1 MPHPELHTYGP
12 ALSLRDVLRSLGAG
26 GLAREAGWR
35 QGNQAPIGVDAT
47 MAPAGDTGD
56 GIRAATDA
64 GAAMAMMDQAWWVP
78 GTKTPTG
85 PMVHVWDRCFPHSLV
100 VDVAGERYM
109 DEAGPYMEVGQ
120 QMIARHAA
128 LGTDPSWLLLESR
141 HRGRYDFGMAPPMVT
156 PAGWP

>member
-1 MPHPELHTYGP
+1 MPG
-12 ALSLRDVLRSLGAG
+12 ALPISGAS
-26 GLAREAGWR
+26 AG
-35 QGNQAPIGVDAT
+35 
-47 MAPAGDTGD
+47 ME
-56 GIRAATDA
+56 
-64 GAAMAMMDQAWWVP
+64 MMDQAWLVP

-128 LGTDPSWLLLESR
+128 LGTDHSWLILESR
-141 HRGRYDFGMAPPMVT
+141 HRGRYAFGMAPPMVT
-156 PAGWP
+156 PAGWIESGYLIRSEERRVGKECVSTCRSRWSPNPSKKKYKKENTNITYKKKTKKI

>member
-1 MPHPELHTYGP
+1 
-12 ALSLRDVLRSLGAG
+12 
-26 GLAREAGWR
+26 
-35 QGNQAPIGVDAT
+35 

-85 PMVHVWDRCFPHSLV
+85 PMVPVWDRCFPHSLV

-109 DEAGPYMEVGQ
+109 AEAGPYLEVGQ
-120 QMIARHAA
+120 PTIARHPT
-128 LGTDPSWLLLESR
+128 LGPDHSWLILETPPR
-141 HRGRYDFGMAPPMVT
+141 RPYPLGNAP
-156 PAGWP
+156 

>member
-1 MPHPELHTYGP
+1 
-12 ALSLRDVLRSLGAG
+12 
-26 GLAREAGWR
+26 
-35 QGNQAPIGVDAT
+35 
-47 MAPAGDTGD
+47 
-56 GIRAATDA
+56 
-64 GAAMAMMDQAWWVP
+64 MMDQALWVP

-128 LGTDPSWLLLESR
+128 PGTHPSWLILESR
-141 HRGRYDFGMAPPMVT
+141 PRGRYAFTTAPPMVP
-156 PAGWP
+156 PAGWIASGSPIPPGSVRALGSQHPPGGTGGGRIRTSR